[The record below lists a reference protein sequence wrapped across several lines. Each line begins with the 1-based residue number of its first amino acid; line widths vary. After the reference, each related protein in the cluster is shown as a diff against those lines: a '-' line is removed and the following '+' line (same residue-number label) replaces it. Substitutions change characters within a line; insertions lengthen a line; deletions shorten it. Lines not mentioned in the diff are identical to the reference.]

1 MQDQLAV
8 ICCVLWREFL
18 AKYSNIQK
26 SRFIF
31 IGLVTFFDGAN

>member
-8 ICCVLWREFL
+8 ICCVGREFL